1 MPSRIVV
8 VGGSGSG
15 KTTVACRLAE
25 LNDLPY
31 VELDALHWGPNWSAC
46 PEDEFRARVQ
56 AAIAGGGWV
65 VDGNYTGKLG
75 DLVLERADL
84 VVWLDLPL
92 RVTLPRLWSRTRR
105 RMREQTELWAG
116 NRETWREVLF
126 SRDSLFVYTLR
137 THRGK
142 RERYEQ
148 RLARY
153 EMVRLRSASE
163 TEAWLASSGQLT

>member
-1 MPSRIVV
+1 VPTRIAV

-15 KTTVACRLAE
+15 KTTVARRLAE
-25 LNDLPY
+25 LKDVPY

-46 PEDEFRARVQ
+46 PAEEFRRRVED
-56 AAIAGGGWV
+56 AISGDAWV

-75 DLVLERADL
+75 DLVLDRAEV

-92 RVTLPRLWSRTRR
+92 RDTLPRLWRRSRR
-105 RMREQTELWAG
+105 RMRDGTELWAG
-116 NRETWREVLF
+116 NRETWRDVLF
-126 SRDSLFVYTLR
+126 SRDPLFVYTLR

-142 RERYEQ
+142 RRRYEQ
-148 RLARY
+148 RLTRY

-163 TEAWLASSGQLT
+163 IEAWLASV